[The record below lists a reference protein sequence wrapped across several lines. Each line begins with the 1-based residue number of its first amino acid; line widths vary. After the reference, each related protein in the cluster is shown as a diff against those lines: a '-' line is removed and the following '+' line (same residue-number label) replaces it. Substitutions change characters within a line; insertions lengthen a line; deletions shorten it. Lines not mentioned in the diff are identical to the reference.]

1 MTIEPP
7 LPAPK
12 TVPRAAL
19 IAGPTASGKSAL
31 AVALALAL
39 KDAGQDAIIINADA
53 SQVYADLAILSARP
67 TNEEMAGI
75 PHRLFGHIDGADD
88 YSAAR
93 WAAEARA
100 EIIAAHA
107 GDALPIIV
115 GGTGLYIRT
124 LLHGIAPVPAI
135 DETIRAAIR
144 ALPVREAYRR
154 LRSADPHAAAT
165 LKPLDAARIARALE
179 VVTST
184 GTPLH
189 VWQEQREGGMGDA
202 LALSPAILLPPR
214 EWLRERCDIRL
225 AAMFSG
231 GAAEEVAALLTR
243 NLDPDMPVMR
253 AIGVRQLA
261 ATLALQHDR
270 APAQAGAL
278 AGGHNS
284 SGQGS
289 CLRRSTA
296 EEALALAQAA
306 TRQYAKRQYTWFRHQ
321 LPEEWPR
328 YEESLNHKIIDD
340 LAIKLRQSLL
350 TA

>member
-1 MTIEPP
+1 MTIEKP
-7 LPAPK
+7 LPAPDQL
-12 TVPRAAL
+12 PRAAL

-31 AVALALAL
+31 AVALALSL
-39 KDAGQDAIIINADA
+39 KEAGKDTVIINADA
-53 SQVYADLAILSARP
+53 SQVYADIPILSAQP
-67 TNEEMAGI
+67 TAAERAGI
-75 PHRLFGHIDGADD
+75 PHRLLGHIDGADD

-100 EIIAAHA
+100 EITAAHA
-107 GDALPIIV
+107 AGAIPIIV

-135 DETIRAAIR
+135 DEAIRADIR

-165 LKPLDAARIARALE
+165 LKPLDVTRIARALE

-184 GTPLH
+184 GTPLNI
-189 VWQEQREGGMGDA
+189 WQERREGGMAGE
-202 LALSPAILLPPR
+202 LALIPAILLPPR
-214 EWLRERCDIRL
+214 DWLRERCDIRL

-231 GAAEEVAALLTR
+231 GAAEEVAALLAR
-243 NLDPDMPVMR
+243 SLDPALPVMR

-261 ATLALQHDR
+261 A
-270 APAQAGAL
+270 AQAGEISLGDAL
-278 AGGHNS
+278 
-284 SGQGS
+284 
-289 CLRRSTA
+289 T
-296 EEALALAQAA
+296 LAQAA

-321 LPEEWPR
+321 LPEDWPR
-328 YEESLNHKIIDD
+328 HEESLNHKTIDD
-340 LAIKLRQSLL
+340 LAIKLRKSLL